1 MQIEFLYSKIHR
13 ATVTDANLEYVG
25 SITIDEELM
34 EAAKLLEGMKVDI
47 LDVNNVERFQTYVIK
62 GKRGNRDICLNGAAA
77 RKVAVGDKVIIVS
90 YAMMTLE
97 EKEKF
102 SPSVVIVD
110 DKNNIV
116 KKVWN
121 WHKKTDKN
129 FFVRFLIY

>member
-1 MQIEFLYSKIHR
+1 MLVFYFSGKMTFEVNMQIEFLYSKIHR

-34 EAAKLLEGMKVDI
+34 EAANLLEGMKVDI
-47 LDVNNVERFQTYVIK
+47 LDVNNGERFQTYVIK

-97 EKEKF
+97 EKKSF
-102 SPSVVIVD
+102 SPTVIMVD
-110 DKNNIV
+110 EKNNIV
-116 KKVWN
+116 KK
-121 WHKKTDKN
+121 
-129 FFVRFLIY
+129 I